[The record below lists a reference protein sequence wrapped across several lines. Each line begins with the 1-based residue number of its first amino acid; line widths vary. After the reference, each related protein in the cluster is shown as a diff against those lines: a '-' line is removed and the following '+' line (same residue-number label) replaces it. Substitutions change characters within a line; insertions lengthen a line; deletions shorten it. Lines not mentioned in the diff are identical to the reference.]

1 VNQRAFQNTSTTATR
16 ELLYLRQAINVDV
29 AIVGAG
35 IVGLAHAYLA
45 ARAGHRV
52 AVFERNP
59 VPMGASLRNFGMI
72 WPIGQSAGQ
81 LHRFALRSR
90 TLWLEVLR
98 QSKTR
103 YRETGSIHA
112 AYSEQ
117 EAAVAFEFSSKAPA
131 LGYDC
136 EWLSPEQALAC
147 SHALVSEGLAG
158 ALWSPTEFTVDPRQL
173 LSELPGFLSEQ
184 FGVTFYFN
192 SPVQRVEPQKLKTPE
207 FRCEAEHIV
216 VAGGDDFQ
224 TLFPEH
230 FRRSGVSRCKLQ
242 MMRTISQPEGWLLGP
257 SLAFGLTFLHYPA
270 FEICDSRAAL
280 KAHLEQTMPE
290 FFRYGIHVLVS
301 QSGNGQLTVGDS
313 HEYGLD
319 VSPFD
324 DSAINDLILEYARA
338 RLKVPRL
345 QIAEQW
351 HGVYA
356 WHSDHP
362 WLFFTPCEGVRV
374 LTVTRGN
381 GMTMSFGLAE
391 QTLLE
396 MGVSL

>member
-1 VNQRAFQNTSTTATR
+1 
-16 ELLYLRQAINVDV
+16 V

-35 IVGLAHAYLA
+35 IIGLAHAYLA

-52 AVFERNP
+52 AVFERTP
-59 VPMGASLRNFGMI
+59 LPMGASLRNFGMI

-90 TLWLEVLR
+90 SLWLEVLR
-98 QSKTR
+98 TAR
-103 YRETGSIHA
+103 IHHRETGSIHA

-117 EAAVAFEFSSKAPA
+117 EAAVGREFSTKAPA
-131 LGYDC
+131 FGYEC
-136 EWLSPEQALAC
+136 AWLSTEQALAC
-147 SHALVSEGLAG
+147 THALVPEGLAG
-158 ALWSPTEFTVDPRQL
+158 ALWSSTEFTVDPRQ
-173 LSELPGFLSEQ
+173 FLREFPEFLTKQ

-192 SPVQRVEPQKLKTPE
+192 SPVQRVEPHKLKTPE
-207 FRCEAEHIV
+207 LRCEAEYIV
-216 VAGGDDFQ
+216 IAGGDDFQ

-242 MMRTISQPEGWLLGP
+242 MMRTISQPDGWLLGP
-257 SLAFGLTFLHYPA
+257 SLAFGLTFLHYPS
-270 FEICDSRAAL
+270 FEICDSRVAL
-280 KAHLEQTMPE
+280 KTHIERTMPE
-290 FFRYGIHVLVS
+290 FVRKGIHVLVS
-301 QSGNGQLTVGDS
+301 QSADGQLTLGDS
-313 HEYGLD
+313 HKYGLE

-324 DSAINDLILEYARA
+324 DPVINELILRYARA
-338 RLKVPRL
+338 RLKVPSL

-356 WHSDHP
+356 SHPDQP
-362 WLFFTPCEGVRV
+362 WLLITPCEDVRI

-396 MGVSL
+396 MGVRL

>member
-1 VNQRAFQNTSTTATR
+1 
-16 ELLYLRQAINVDV
+16 V

-45 ARAGHRV
+45 ARAGNRV
-52 AVFERNP
+52 AVFERSP
-59 VPMGASLRNFGMI
+59 VALGASLRNFGMI
-72 WPIGQSAGQ
+72 WPIGQAAGR

-90 TLWLEVLR
+90 ALWLEMLK
-98 QSKTR
+98 QSKTC

-112 AYSEQ
+112 AYSEP
-117 EAAVAFEFSSKAPA
+117 EAAVGREFAAKAPG
-131 LGYDC
+131 LGYEC
-136 EWLSPEQALAC
+136 EWLSAEQALAC
-147 SHALVSEGLAG
+147 SHALAPEGLAG
-158 ALWSPTEFTVDPRQL
+158 ALWSGTEFTVDPRQL
-173 LSELPGFLSEQ
+173 LCEFPEFLSEQ

-192 SPVQRVEPQKLKTPE
+192 SPVHHVEPHKLKTPE
-207 FRCEAEHIV
+207 FRCEAEYIV

-242 MMRTISQPEGWLLGP
+242 MMRTIPQPEGWLLGP

-270 FEICDSRAAL
+270 FEICDSRTAL
-280 KAHLEQTMPE
+280 KAHVERMMPE
-290 FFRYGIHVLVS
+290 FVRRGIHVLVS
-301 QSGNGQLTVGDS
+301 QSGEGQLTLGDS
-313 HEYGLD
+313 HTYGLE
-319 VSPFD
+319 VSPFE
-324 DSAINDLILEYARA
+324 DSAINDLILEYTRA
-338 RLKVPRL
+338 RLKAPRL
-345 QIAEQW
+345 EIAEQW

-362 WLFFTPCEGVRV
+362 WLVLTPCEDVRV
-374 LTVTRGN
+374 VAVTKGN

-391 QTLLE
+391 QTFRE